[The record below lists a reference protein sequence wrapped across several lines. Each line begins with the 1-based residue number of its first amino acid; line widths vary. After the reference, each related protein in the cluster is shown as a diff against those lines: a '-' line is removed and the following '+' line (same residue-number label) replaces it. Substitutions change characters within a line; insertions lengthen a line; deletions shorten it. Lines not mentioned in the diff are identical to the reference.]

1 MLRLALALGLS
12 LILIA
17 GEAAAET
24 AKLLRR
30 GSDAELES
38 LDPHKGVSVYDI
50 AVQKDLLEGLT
61 ILDMA
66 KQPVPGVAASWDI
79 SADGRIYTFHLRPE
93 SRWSNGEPVIAG
105 DFVYA
110 MQRAVNPATGA
121 ADPSALTPITGAAD
135 ILAGREK
142 DPAKLGVTA
151 VDDHTLRITLD
162 RRTLN
167 FPLKLTDPAAL
178 PLHRATLEKWGSE
191 WPKPGHFV
199 GNGAFLLKDWVPQ
212 AQITL
217 VKNPLYRDA
226 AAVTLDEVQY
236 VVTDDQATAQKRWET
251 GEIDTFDR
259 PLSKNLPALR
269 RDYPG
274 ELLSA
279 PINAIRF
286 LTINMTRPP
295 LGSDLRL
302 RQALAMSI
310 DRDAI
315 FRKISQRGDIPAYS
329 MIPPVIAGYTQQP
342 AEFSALTMPERLV
355 QAKKLLAD
363 AGYGPDHP
371 LHVTL
376 IYPTQDDY
384 RLWLGAVQQMWK
396 QIGVDVTLDNMEW
409 KVFLTTVQQKNYE
422 VGILGETG
430 SYDDPEDGLQN
441 YLATNPIYN
450 WPGYDS
456 AAFGKLFSAAL
467 DAPDETAR
475 VASFEQA
482 ERQLMT
488 DLPLIPLA
496 FAVSDTL
503 VHKRVIGW
511 HAEVDFPLSR
521 WLDVTAAPS

>member
-1 MLRLALALGLS
+1 MLRLALTLA
-12 LILIA
+12 LILVTGTA
-17 GEAAAET
+17 DA

-30 GSDAELES
+30 GSDAEVES
-38 LDPHKGVSVYDI
+38 LDPDKGVSVYDI
-50 AVQKDLLEGLT
+50 AIQKDLLEGLT
-61 ILDMA
+61 ILDMN

-79 SADGRIYTFHLRPE
+79 SEDGRIYTFHLRPE
-93 SRWSNGEPVIAG
+93 SRWSNGDPVTAQ

-110 MQRAVNPATGA
+110 LRRAVDPATGA
-121 ADPSALTPITGAAD
+121 GDPSALTPITGALD
-135 ILAGREK
+135 LLAGREK

-151 VDDHTLRITLD
+151 IDDHTLRITLD

-167 FPLKLTDPAAL
+167 FPLKLTDPVAL
-178 PLHRATLEKWGSE
+178 PLNRAAIEKWGNE

-212 AQITL
+212 AQIIL

-226 AAVTLDEVQY
+226 ASVALDEVDY
-236 VVTDDQATAQKRWET
+236 VVTDDQVTAQKRWET
-251 GEIDTFDR
+251 GDIDIFDR
-259 PLSKNLPALR
+259 PLSKNLPSLR
-269 RDYPG
+269 RDFPG
-274 ELLSA
+274 EIQSA

-295 LGSDLRL
+295 LGTDLRL

-310 DRDAI
+310 DRDVI

-342 AEFSALTMPERLV
+342 AAFAELTMPERLT
-355 QAKKLLAD
+355 QAKQLLAE

-371 LHVTL
+371 LHVTV

-384 RLWLGAVQQMWK
+384 KLWLGAIQQMWK
-396 QIGVDVTLDNMEW
+396 QIGVEVTLDNMEW
-409 KVFLTTVQQKNYE
+409 KVFLSTVQQKNYE
-422 VGILGETG
+422 IGILGETG

-456 AAFGKLFSAAL
+456 ADFARFFAAAL
-467 DAPDETAR
+467 DAPDSATRIAR
-475 VASFEQA
+475 FEQA
-482 ERQLMT
+482 EHQLMT
-488 DLPLIPLA
+488 DLPLVPLA
-496 FAVSDTL
+496 FAVSNTL

-511 HAEVDFPLSR
+511 RAAIDFPLSR
-521 WLDVTAAPS
+521 WLDVTAGPS